1 VTISPIEVVST
12 KQAMK
17 PPGAKLF
24 DWINSWKI

>member
-1 VTISPIEVVST
+1 
-12 KQAMK
+12 MK